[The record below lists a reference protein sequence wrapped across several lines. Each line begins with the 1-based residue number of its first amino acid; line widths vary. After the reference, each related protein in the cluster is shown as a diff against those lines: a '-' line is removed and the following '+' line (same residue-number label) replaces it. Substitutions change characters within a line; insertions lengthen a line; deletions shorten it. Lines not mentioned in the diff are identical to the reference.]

1 VNFPYNDILSAKGLN
16 TLLFSDPYARLC
28 FMTILLPHYQK
39 VIYVDL
45 DTTFTA
51 YVNAELIFKEKRNT
65 PRTIKIYL
73 PTEGTFESLL
83 LDVMES
89 MSDSS
94 IVVFD
99 SVNSFYNMYF
109 KRMDINSGSGISN
122 LNHLFSI
129 FIMLIIKHATFLKIP
144 VLVTNMFRYKKKG
157 NQWTL
162 SFTSKRILEKKSIV
176 KFIVEMINEDEISIN
191 IMRHPTIIPQTVIL
205 QNKGI
210 HL

>member
-1 VNFPYNDILSAKGLN
+1 
-16 TLLFSDPYARLC
+16 
-28 FMTILLPHYQK
+28 
-39 VIYVDL
+39 
-45 DTTFTA
+45 
-51 YVNAELIFKEKRNT
+51 
-65 PRTIKIYL
+65 
-73 PTEGTFESLL
+73 
-83 LDVMES
+83 MES

-99 SVNSFYNMYF
+99 SVNKLYNMYF
-109 KRMDINSGSGISN
+109 KRIDINSGSGMSN

-129 FIMLIIKHATFLKIP
+129 FIMLMIKHATFLKIP
-144 VLVTNMFRYKKKG
+144 VLVTNMLRYKKKG

-176 KFIVEMINEDEISIN
+176 KFIVEMVNEDEISIN